1 MLNSL
6 APTRKSS
13 VLCRASTASEGP
25 VVGFKVAVGSVNIPR
40 ARIRFLLLASILLF
54 SGAAGAQSASPYP
67 GENQVAPGGTASA
80 ESSSVF
86 AAALPSPFPEA
97 SSSSLDSAITP
108 AATGAYVPPTQAQR
122 FRNYTWNALGPVA
135 FAGSSIA
142 GAIDQAFNFPH
153 AWGQGADA
161 YGARVASNL
170 GISLVTATAQY
181 SLAEAFHEDTAYYRC
196 TCKGFFPRFL
206 HAAVSTV
213 ASRRGTDGH
222 YAFSPAL
229 SFSPLVG
236 PMLAANSWIPGHDGP
251 TLGFHMGVHNLM
263 GQFGQDEAL
272 EFLYGGPNTFLGRI
286 QRHFR
291 KASATE

>member
-1 MLNSL
+1 MPNCIASEC
-6 APTRKSS
+6 KSS
-13 VLCRASTASEGP
+13 VSCRASTASAGP
-25 VVGFKVAVGSVNIPR
+25 VVGFQVVVGSIVILFV
-40 ARIRFLLLASILLF
+40 RIGFLFLASVLLF
-54 SGAAGAQSASPYP
+54 SGTAGAQSASPYP
-67 GENQVAPGGTASA
+67 DETQIAPGGNAPA

-97 SSSSLDSAITP
+97 SSSSLDSAVP
-108 AATGAYVPPTQAQR
+108 PVATRGYVSPTQAQR

-135 FAGSSIA
+135 FAGSSFA

-153 AWGQGADA
+153 AWGQGFDA

-206 HAAVSTV
+206 HAAISTV
-213 ASRRGTDGH
+213 ASRRGADGH

-251 TLGFHMGVHNLM
+251 NLGFHMGVHNLM

-286 QRHFR
+286 QRHLR

>member
-6 APTRKSS
+6 ASGSKSN
-13 VLCRASTASEGP
+13 VLCRALTASAGP
-25 VVGFKVAVGSVNIPR
+25 VVGFKAVVGSISILL
-40 ARIRFLLLASILLF
+40 ARISFLLLASILLF
-54 SGAAGAQSASPYP
+54 SGTAGAQSASPDP
-67 GENQVAPGGTASA
+67 EDTQVVPGGNTAA
-80 ESSSVF
+80 GSSSVF
-86 AAALPSPFPEA
+86 AAALPSAFPAA
-97 SSSSLDSAITP
+97 SSSSLDSVVTP
-108 AATGAYVPPTQAQR
+108 AASGVYVPPTQEQR

-135 FAGSSIA
+135 FAGSSFA
-142 GAIDQAFNFPH
+142 AAIDQGFNFPH
-153 AWGQGADA
+153 EWGQGADA

-196 TCKGFFPRFL
+196 ACKGFFPRFW

-213 ASRRGTDGH
+213 ASRRGADGH

-229 SFSPLVG
+229 SFSPFVG

-251 TLGFHMGVHNLM
+251 TLGFNMGVHNLM

-272 EFLYGGPNTFLGRI
+272 EFLYGGPNTVLGRI

>member
-6 APTRKSS
+6 ASAFKSS
-13 VLCRASTASEGP
+13 VPCRASTASAGP
-25 VVGFKVAVGSVNIPR
+25 VVGFKVAVGSLVILR
-40 ARIRFLLLASILLF
+40 VRISFLLLASILLF
-54 SGAAGAQSASPYP
+54 SGIAGAQSASLYP
-67 GENQVAPGGTASA
+67 DETQVAPGGKAPGD
-80 ESSSVF
+80 SSSVF

-97 SSSSLDSAITP
+97 SSSSLDSAVAP
-108 AATGAYVPPTQAQR
+108 AATGVYVPPTQAQR
-122 FRNYTWNALGPVA
+122 FHNYTWNALGPVA

-142 GAIDQAFNFPH
+142 GAIDQGFDFPH
-153 AWGQGADA
+153 RWGQGADA

-196 TCKGFFPRFL
+196 SCKGFFPRFL

-251 TLGFHMGVHNLM
+251 NLGFHMGVHNLM

-286 QRHFR
+286 QRHLR